1 MPLLDA
7 RISFSFAF
15 LRQHAIPS
23 ESAIDSGGEERLKLN
38 AVLCRGGVL
47 ESVFFFFFFFY
58 AKCLFIYLFIFKFI
72 FYCYFPQYTFFFF

>member
-47 ESVFFFFFFFY
+47 ESVFFFFFFFL
-58 AKCLFIYLFIFKFI
+58 CQVFIYLFIFKFI